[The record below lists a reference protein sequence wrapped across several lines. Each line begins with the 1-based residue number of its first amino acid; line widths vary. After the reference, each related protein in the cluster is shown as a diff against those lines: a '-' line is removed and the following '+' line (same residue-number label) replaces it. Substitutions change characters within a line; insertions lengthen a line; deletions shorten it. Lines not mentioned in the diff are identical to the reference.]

1 MANTYT
7 LISSNVLT
15 TTAASVTFSSIPA
28 TYTDLVLR
36 CSTRID
42 AGATYE
48 SFLRYRFNGVGS
60 PNYSVTELRAQGGS
74 TGSVRTS
81 STGNWR
87 GGYIPTPS
95 VTSNTFG
102 SAEIYIP
109 NYTGSTSKVGSHF
122 GVQENNSAN
131 DASIA
136 VAAQLLNLTSAITSM
151 EIANNDGNF
160 VAGSSFY
167 LYGVKSS

>member
-7 LISSNVLT
+7 LISSNVLS

-36 CSTRID
+36 CTTRID

-48 SFLRYRFNGVGS
+48 SFLKYRFNGVGS

-74 TGSVRTS
+74 AGSVRTT
-81 STGNWR
+81 STANWR

-102 SAEIYIP
+102 SAELYVS
-109 NYTGSTSKVGSHF
+109 NYAGTAQKVGNHF
-122 GVQENNSAN
+122 GVQENNSTT

-136 VAAQLLNLTSAITSM
+136 TAAQLLNLTSAITSI
-151 EIANNDGNF
+151 EVTNNDGDF
-160 VAGSSFY
+160 VSGSSFY
-167 LYGVKSS
+167 LYGIKNS